1 MTRLIVTT
9 EVTILVF
16 FVALSVLQVALMI
29 SAAIEL
35 GSMVRRQVPGGERQ
49 VLRSETAPAISV
61 LAPAF
66 NEEVMIIESVS
77 ALLSV
82 DYPNLEV
89 VVINDGSTDRT
100 LDCLIEHYEL
110 HPIVSFNPTDVPS
123 KPVTEVYGS
132 PQTPRLIVI
141 DKVQGGKA
149 DALNAGLGHAGGS
162 LVCAVDADTILEP
175 DALHK
180 LASAFADK
188 PSILAAGGSV
198 RPLNGCTTHRGRVTS
213 RRRPDTFLAGVQG
226 VEYARAFLFGR
237 LGWNRLGGNIIISGA
252 FGLFDRDAMV
262 TANGYTEDTVGE
274 DMELVLRLRRSGI
287 DNDGPNKVWFL
298 PEPMAWTEVP
308 ESFRTLARQ
317 RNRWHRGLMDVLWQ
331 HKSMIGRPKYGA
343 VGMLVLPYYFLEL
356 WAPVIEVVGLIVTIV
371 GLATGIIDIETA
383 GLFFVLAYGFG
394 LALSAVSVGFED
406 RLDTGHASAQLG
418 GKKYRW
424 QILDQIGY
432 RQLTVAWRIWGMWA
446 WLRGSK
452 EWGTQ
457 SRVGFSP
464 ASASDE
470 SDPTTTTAT
479 RIIGTAGGDRM
490 TISHSVENYAIH
502 ALGADSV
509 PSAAHLP
516 S

>member
-9 EVTILVF
+9 EIVILAY
-16 FVALSVLQVALMI
+16 FVILSTLQIALMG

-35 GSMVRRQVPGGERQ
+35 AAMVRRRIPGGERQ
-49 VLRSETAPAISV
+49 VLRSDTAPSISV

-66 NEEVMIIESVS
+66 NEEVMIVESVA
-77 ALLSV
+77 ALLAV

-89 VVINDGSTDRT
+89 VVINDGSGDCT
-100 LDCLIEHYEL
+100 LDLLIEEYEL
-110 HPIVSFNPTDVPS
+110 HTIASFNPTGVPS
-123 KPVTEVYGS
+123 KPVKAVYGS

-198 RPLNGCTTHRGRVTS
+198 RPLNGCQTQRGRVIS
-213 RRRPDTFLAGVQG
+213 RRRPDTFLPGVQG

-262 TANGYTEDTVGE
+262 RANGYTEDTVGE

-287 DNDGPNKVWFL
+287 DHGGPNKVWFL

-317 RNRWHRGLMDVLWQ
+317 RNRWQRGLMDVLWH
-331 HKSMIGRPKYGA
+331 HKSMIGRPRYGA
-343 VGMLVLPYYFLEL
+343 VGTLVLPYYFLEL
-356 WAPVIEVVGLIVTIV
+356 WAPVVEVIGLVITIV
-371 GLATGIIDIETA
+371 GLATGIIDIATA
-383 GLFFVLAYGFG
+383 SLFFVLAYGFG
-394 LALSAVSVGFED
+394 LALSAVSIGFED

-452 EWGTQ
+452 DWGAQ
-457 SRVGFSP
+457 KRVGYKSP
-464 ASASDE
+464 TVAPRTEHIEQPGPRATSTRQMETDHDDNHLGVVPVPIDTRFAS
-470 SDPTTTTAT
+470 
-479 RIIGTAGGDRM
+479 
-490 TISHSVENYAIH
+490 
-502 ALGADSV
+502 
-509 PSAAHLP
+509 
-516 S
+516 